1 MLYELDTS
9 KKPASLLPLGFKD
22 FSQLGMLEKDLETL
36 INDHLLDVLLGE
48 QPMMPIFRERNFQE
62 EADLYA
68 LRPNGELVLF
78 ELKRAAV
85 GPDAVHQILRY
96 AQDAG
101 RWTYAELDR
110 RYQVYLQG
118 EALPPAD
125 LQAAHKEAFFLDD
138 PLPRAEFN
146 RRQHLWI
153 VGSAADE
160 SLTSSVEYWA
170 RNGLSI
176 DFAPY
181 RLYELAG
188 RDYFELFALPYDRH
202 RNPSER
208 KGALFD
214 TNRSWD
220 ENSVWAMF
228 TQRRVAAYG
237 GARRFA
243 DHVAPGDL
251 VFYSHTGTGIIAA
264 AEVIGPTKKP
274 NDQEWY
280 HDVRFLTAVPTATS
294 GIRPAVPF
302 RRVAEVTGKSFYW
315 ARTIKVP
322 YLSPA
327 EADALLEECRKVLGA
342 V

>member
-1 MLYELDTS
+1 MLYHLDIS
-9 KKPASLLPLGFKD
+9 KAAASLHPLAFKD
-22 FSQLGMLEKDLETL
+22 FSALGMLEKDIETL

-48 QPMMPIFRERNFQE
+48 QPMMPVFRERSFQE

-68 LRPNGELVLF
+68 LRPDGELVLF
-78 ELKRAAV
+78 ELKRGVA
-85 GPDAVHQILRY
+85 GSDAVHQILRY

-110 RYQVYLQG
+110 RYQVYCQS
-118 EALPPAD
+118 EDQPAAD
-125 LQAAHKEAFFLDD
+125 LQMAHREAFFLDE
-138 PLPRAEFN
+138 PLAKSEFN

-153 VGSAADE
+153 LGSAADE
-160 SLTSSVEYWA
+160 ALTDSVDYWA

-181 RLYELAG
+181 RLYEIG
-188 RDYFELFALPYDRH
+188 DRHYFELFALPYDRH
-202 RNPSER
+202 RNPADR

-220 ENSVWAMF
+220 EDSVWAMF
-228 TQRRVAAYG
+228 EQKRVAAYG

-243 DHVAPGDL
+243 DHVAQGDF
-251 VFYSHTGTGIIAA
+251 VFYSHTGTGIVAA
-264 AEVIGPTKKP
+264 AEVAGPTRKP
-274 NDQEWY
+274 NDDEWY
-280 HDVRFLTAVPTATS
+280 HDVRFLTALPTRAT
-294 GIRPAVPF
+294 GIKAAVSF
-302 RRVAEVTGKSFYW
+302 RRVSEVTGRSFYW

-322 YLSPA
+322 YLSPE
-327 EADALLEECRKVLGA
+327 EASKLLDECKTVLGA